1 MGDVLVKSRADS
13 EAEKRAEAEASFEDK
28 EDPRGLPKP
37 KALKDMTDKE
47 KEALKREGLEE
58 GGGRVGVTEGSAE
71 TAFEDLGITRTTPT
85 KIREDDDDEETFT
98 STTGYE
104 ERDRKRLEEA
114 LENAKQ
120 QLAENPDA
128 TYTVTENGEQVQK
141 PLSEKISQLESNIE
155 NIQPDF
161 VPDPSKRR
169 KVAVKEKP
177 KLSRRE
183 RAMVENEG
191 RLQEVAEMQGVD
203 FDLAQKK
210 ALNAIKDLANQQGI
224 PIPPPGALRA
234 FGPMEMN
241 PEYKKL
247 LDDNYKRILGDIIV
261 GKVPTAMMRDS
272 EGKLREIEI
281 RPTKATGEA
290 LEDELR
296 DDRAAQ
302 DKALV
307 AIARL
312 QEEKEDAEEAGDSD
326 RVAVLQSQIEEEAQA
341 FPDIQARPK
350 FGESATGQSVREQVA
365 EKDVSAEKLR
375 QMAQRMGSQF
385 MSEGEEE
392 LSQAQQRDAQI
403 DKLES
408 ELNEPYIMAGDGE
421 GNINPTHS
429 LYIKTRRDAQDLLA
443 AATAA
448 GRQDKIEEAQN
459 ALVNLNRRLEEK
471 GRPQMRSVPAGL
483 GGTISQT
490 PQGLDISTDIAE
502 PIPAREFF
510 RRMINPRMTAGG
522 RGQGQ
527 RGTGQTVEGGFV
539 DAQKRIAG
547 LNTGWDFSDDPLFM
561 QVMSQYDV
569 PENII
574 PTMAKLKQGQYYGDP
589 RAKSKVRG
597 LRGLGIGR
605 GRLDEQEKVVRRA
618 MGDAMARFMANHV
631 ATPEGAMELLGPEYA
646 AFMTKDHPEL
656 GDLDAE
662 RKMKKLE
669 KLTAERTQYENKL
682 ALSDPEKIRE
692 MQEKRAEME
701 RQKQEAMIGR
711 AVQTMAENM
720 ALNQNHNKIVRGRLP
735 GLGQGGKSIQEMK
748 EEQVLLREAVEAAQ
762 TGDEDGL
769 GTSHNRLVNKYGYSP
784 ESLDADMLERQAMAL
799 DGTIEHLSNERK
811 RLIADVDSMFRDTMI
826 RMQRHRQGAR
836 GQRPFNID
844 VPDELPLLDTD
855 PDVPKKERG
864 FNIDAMQAQMK
875 VAEERGD
882 TELAAKLKR
891 RIKAARQSAAGGET
905 MSELE
910 DKLREAEAS
919 GNQATVDKVL
929 DKIRRHRK
937 EITTFNP
944 MPSAPADRATSTRIE
959 YPEAPPAIH
968 TGGSR
973 PDAFRP
979 GELIEE
985 VMQYMQENEPQLN
998 DYRLAGGIRREFGK
1012 EPIEMSNVERLA
1024 AARRTKEGHELLTDA
1039 MGDIG
1044 VFDRE
1049 GETKETESIV
1059 PEEGDFGPAMGETI
1073 GGRVTD
1079 VRTRGSVGGKE
1090 RRLEQFGDKPS
1101 ATPDKA
1107 SGFEGDKAQRPTFG
1121 SKRQRFLQGGIDMS
1135 KLVGEGGTSDEKTM
1149 SALAN
1154 MYGPEEILN
1163 VLNNPRVQAVS
1174 GTGAYT
1180 AASHREKM
1188 SMIQD
1193 ALAGNLTAE
1202 DLQPAA
1208 PPAPPAPEPVA
1219 PPAPASA
1226 APADS
1231 GFAGEPPSPL
1241 SALQQGA
1248 EPVNIFQQQPPP
1260 PTPEPM
1266 DSTTEQQSEVA
1277 GVAPQPMDFGQPAQ
1291 PAQPAA
1297 QVTQT
1302 PGVDMTQAIQQAMA
1316 NLTPEQQNALRGLGL
1331 ENMSLEEI
1339 MQMVSNVQQK
1349 SEPMQRFDST
1359 VGDDLLK
1366 SIKDRFW
1373 RQGY

>member
-312 QEEKEDAEEAGDSD
+312 QEEKEEAEEAGDSD

-618 MGDAMARFMANHV
+618 MGDAMA
-631 ATPEGAMELLGPEYA
+631 
-646 AFMTKDHPEL
+646 
-656 GDLDAE
+656 
-662 RKMKKLE
+662 
-669 KLTAERTQYENKL
+669 
-682 ALSDPEKIRE
+682 
-692 MQEKRAEME
+692 
-701 RQKQEAMIGR
+701 
-711 AVQTMAENM
+711 
-720 ALNQNHNKIVRGRLP
+720 
-735 GLGQGGKSIQEMK
+735 
-748 EEQVLLREAVEAAQ
+748 
-762 TGDEDGL
+762 
-769 GTSHNRLVNKYGYSP
+769 
-784 ESLDADMLERQAMAL
+784 
-799 DGTIEHLSNERK
+799 
-811 RLIADVDSMFRDTMI
+811 
-826 RMQRHRQGAR
+826 
-836 GQRPFNID
+836 
-844 VPDELPLLDTD
+844 
-855 PDVPKKERG
+855 
-864 FNIDAMQAQMK
+864 
-875 VAEERGD
+875 
-882 TELAAKLKR
+882 
-891 RIKAARQSAAGGET
+891 
-905 MSELE
+905 
-910 DKLREAEAS
+910 
-919 GNQATVDKVL
+919 
-929 DKIRRHRK
+929 
-937 EITTFNP
+937 
-944 MPSAPADRATSTRIE
+944 
-959 YPEAPPAIH
+959 
-968 TGGSR
+968 
-973 PDAFRP
+973 
-979 GELIEE
+979 
-985 VMQYMQENEPQLN
+985 
-998 DYRLAGGIRREFGK
+998 
-1012 EPIEMSNVERLA
+1012 
-1024 AARRTKEGHELLTDA
+1024 
-1039 MGDIG
+1039 
-1044 VFDRE
+1044 
-1049 GETKETESIV
+1049 
-1059 PEEGDFGPAMGETI
+1059 
-1073 GGRVTD
+1073 
-1079 VRTRGSVGGKE
+1079 
-1090 RRLEQFGDKPS
+1090 
-1101 ATPDKA
+1101 
-1107 SGFEGDKAQRPTFG
+1107 
-1121 SKRQRFLQGGIDMS
+1121 
-1135 KLVGEGGTSDEKTM
+1135 
-1149 SALAN
+1149 
-1154 MYGPEEILN
+1154 
-1163 VLNNPRVQAVS
+1163 
-1174 GTGAYT
+1174 
-1180 AASHREKM
+1180 
-1188 SMIQD
+1188 
-1193 ALAGNLTAE
+1193 
-1202 DLQPAA
+1202 
-1208 PPAPPAPEPVA
+1208 
-1219 PPAPASA
+1219 
-1226 APADS
+1226 
-1231 GFAGEPPSPL
+1231 
-1241 SALQQGA
+1241 
-1248 EPVNIFQQQPPP
+1248 
-1260 PTPEPM
+1260 
-1266 DSTTEQQSEVA
+1266 
-1277 GVAPQPMDFGQPAQ
+1277 
-1291 PAQPAA
+1291 
-1297 QVTQT
+1297 
-1302 PGVDMTQAIQQAMA
+1302 
-1316 NLTPEQQNALRGLGL
+1316 
-1331 ENMSLEEI
+1331 
-1339 MQMVSNVQQK
+1339 
-1349 SEPMQRFDST
+1349 
-1359 VGDDLLK
+1359 
-1366 SIKDRFW
+1366 
-1373 RQGY
+1373 